1 MEPGTPRTRRRLP
14 AAPSWL
20 PDRSALPGLAA
31 ASALAGL
38 ATVVAALLPAAVGA
52 VPLAVVLGLL
62 IGRWLRWPVL
72 QPGYALASGSV
83 LRIGIVLLGAQL
95 SLAEIVRVGV
105 PAIGLVLAALLIAA
119 VVVWSVARWLG
130 VEGPL
135 VVLLG
140 VGSAVCGNTAILA
153 VAPAVRAGRRE
164 VALAV
169 AGVTLWGTLALLV
182 YPLVGRAVGL
192 GEVDFGLWA
201 GLAIQDT
208 SQVVAAGAA
217 YSDDALRV
225 ATVVKLVRNGSLLLV
240 LPLVARLS
248 QRGVEAPEP
257 VGLRDAVPV
266 FVIGFLAMAV
276 LRSVGI
282 IDAELA
288 ARLGRLSGWAVLVA
302 VAGLGLG
309 IELGGL
315 GRGAGRALTVA
326 AITAAVLGIFGLSVA
341 LLGVVAPR

>member
-1 MEPGTPRTRRRLP
+1 MEPGTPSTRRRLP
-14 AAPSWL
+14 WPLSRL
-20 PDRSALPGLAA
+20 PGRDALPGLGAA
-31 ASALAGL
+31 AAVAGL
-38 ATVVAALLPAAVGA
+38 ATLAATLLPAAVGA

-62 IGRWLRWPVL
+62 LGRWLPLRVL
-72 QPGYALASGSV
+72 QPGYALATGPV
-83 LRIGIVLLGAQL
+83 LRTGIVLLGAQL

-105 PAIGLVLAALLIAA
+105 PAIGLVLGALALAA

-169 AGVTLWGTLALLV
+169 AGITLWGTLALLV
-182 YPLVGRAVGL
+182 YPLLGRLIGL
-192 GEVDFGLWA
+192 DDVAFGLWA

-217 YSDDALRV
+217 YSDEALQV
-225 ATVVKLVRNGSLLLV
+225 ATVVKLVRNSALLLV
-240 LPLVARLS
+240 LPLVARPW
-248 QRGVEAPEP
+248 QRRLESPEP

-266 FVIGFLAMAV
+266 FVVGFMAMAV

-282 IDAELA
+282 IEAELA
-288 ARLGRLSGWAVLVA
+288 ARLGWLSGWAVLVA

-315 GRGAGRALTVA
+315 RRGAGRALTVA
-326 AITAAVLGIFGLSVA
+326 ALTAGVLGVFGLSVA

>member
-1 MEPGTPRTRRRLP
+1 MEPGTPSARRRLRWP
-14 AAPSWL
+14 LSRL
-20 PDRSALPGLAA
+20 PGLHVLPGLAA
-31 ASALAGL
+31 ALTLAGL
-38 ATVVAALLPAAVGA
+38 ATLGASLLPAAVGA
-52 VPLAVVLGLL
+52 VPLAVILGLL
-62 IGRWLRWPVL
+62 IGRWLPRRLL
-72 QPGYALASGSV
+72 QPGYTLATGPV
-83 LRIGIVLLGAQL
+83 LRTGIVLLGAQL
-95 SLAEIVRVGV
+95 SIAEIVRVGV
-105 PAIGLVLAALLIAA
+105 PAVGLVLGALLLAA

-130 VEGPL
+130 VDGPL

-182 YPLVGRAVGL
+182 YPLVGRALGL
-192 GEVDFGLWA
+192 DDVAFGLWA

-217 YSDDALRV
+217 YSDEALQV
-225 ATVVKLVRNGSLLLV
+225 ATVVKLVRNSALLLV
-240 LPLVARLS
+240 LPLVARLG
-248 QRGVEAPEP
+248 QWGFDVPEP
-257 VGLRDAVPV
+257 VGLRDAVPF

-282 IDAELA
+282 IEAELA

-326 AITAAVLGIFGLSVA
+326 GITAAALGVFGLSVV
-341 LLGVVAPR
+341 LLGVVAQP